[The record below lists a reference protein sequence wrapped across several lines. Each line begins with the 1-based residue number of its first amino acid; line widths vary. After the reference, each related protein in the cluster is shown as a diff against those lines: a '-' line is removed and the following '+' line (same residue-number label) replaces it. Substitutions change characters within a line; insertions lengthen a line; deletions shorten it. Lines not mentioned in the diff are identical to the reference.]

1 MVLSNFYH
9 SGKYLS
15 DKYKCVQYFQENQ
28 IGHAEQSSTYYLHTS
43 PILSKHP
50 QPPLLKKESERASLF
65 SINWYF

>member
-28 IGHAEQSSTYYLHTS
+28 IGHAEQSSTYYLQTS
-43 PILSKHP
+43 PILSNHP
-50 QPPLLKKESERASLF
+50 KKKESERASLF